1 MPIRQLASVAPRA
14 VRALTPC
21 FMMSPLS
28 VAQYLPP
35 DSEPFDLVIF
45 DEASQIPTW
54 DAIGA
59 IGRGRQVIVV
69 GDPKQLPPTSFF
81 RSK

>member
-1 MPIRQLASVAPRA
+1 
-14 VRALTPC
+14 
-21 FMMSPLS
+21 MMSPLS
-28 VAQYLPP
+28 VAQYLPANA
-35 DSEPFDLVIF
+35 EPFDLIVF

-69 GDPKQLPPTSFF
+69 GDPKQLPPTTFF
-81 RSK
+81 ERQISDGPGDLVTVRN